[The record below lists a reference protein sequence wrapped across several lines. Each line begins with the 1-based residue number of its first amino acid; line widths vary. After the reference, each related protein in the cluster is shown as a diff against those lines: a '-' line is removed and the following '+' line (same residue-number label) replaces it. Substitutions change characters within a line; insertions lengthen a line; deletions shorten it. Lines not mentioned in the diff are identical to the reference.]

1 VKRSLAGLFAVL
13 CATGVLSAVQMT
25 LDPRAIS
32 EAIAI
37 GQSRVDV
44 NRARFH
50 APYRTSVAKAPVDSI
65 EVVTPFRLVA
75 MHAESRARAG
85 DRSFGQRQAFA
96 ILSVSP
102 AELEVWVELT
112 FHPLNTYVG
121 VPPYEVA
128 LIDTN
133 GVRTPPRTIQHVPRH
148 GPRVDGEPLLG
159 LPGAGGIALPGGSE
173 PMTGGSVTAQFDGR
187 PLNAT
192 GVYQVVVVEGRTELA
207 RVSVDFAKLR

>member
-1 VKRSLAGLFAVL
+1 VKRSLAALFAVL
-13 CATGVLSAVQMT
+13 CATGVLSSVQVT

-37 GQSRVDV
+37 GQSRVDA

-50 APYRTSVAKAPVDSI
+50 APYRMPVARAPIDSI

-85 DRSFGQRQAFA
+85 DRSFGQRQAFD
-96 ILSVSP
+96 ILSASP
-102 AELEVWVELT
+102 AELEIWVELT

-133 GVRTPPRTIQHVPRH
+133 GVRTTPRTIQHVPRH
-148 GPRVDGEPLLG
+148 GPRVDGEPLR
-159 LPGAGGIALPGGSE
+159 LPGAGGIALPGGSQ

-192 GVYQVVVVEGRTELA
+192 GVYQVVIVEGKTELA
-207 RVSVDFAKLR
+207 RVRVDFAKLR